1 MHVTCHMRRR
11 LHACH
16 LAPAPYDLGRVE
28 GFGVCAF
35 MEEDE
40 EVVVVGGW
48 RLTHLNKRGM
58 PYLGSGFRVWEFRRV
73 GLRAY

>member
-1 MHVTCHMRRR
+1 
-11 LHACH
+11 
-16 LAPAPYDLGRVE
+16 
-28 GFGVCAF
+28 

-58 PYLGSGFRVWEFRRV
+58 PYLGSGFRVWEFRHV